1 MRFFFSFSLLK
12 KQTRND
18 VDKMCW
24 IKQTTVEELP
34 DTIPPLPNPDVLFV
48 TAQVVHAR
56 NTRIHCLPFHRLV
69 VLAPV

>member
-1 MRFFFSFSLLK
+1 
-12 KQTRND
+12 
-18 VDKMCW
+18 
-24 IKQTTVEELP
+24 
-34 DTIPPLPNPDVLFV
+34 V